1 MSTAK
6 SKRTGFVG
14 EKIRRIRKE
23 RGLTQ
28 SELAQRISV
37 IQSDL
42 CRMEKGEYK
51 VSLDVLFR
59 ILAVFEMNVAEFF
72 DEPAASASS
81 QEQELV
87 EAFRDLPYE
96 SRVEVLDFV
105 RFKRRQIA
113 KPEKTREAQ

>member
-1 MSTAK
+1 MNTAK
-6 SKRTGFVG
+6 ARKTGSVG
-14 EKIRRIRKE
+14 GKIRGIRKE

-28 SELAQRISV
+28 SDLAQRIQV

-87 EAFRDLPYE
+87 EEFRSLSYE
-96 SRVEVLDFV
+96 ARVEVLDFV
-105 RFKRRQIA
+105 RFKSRQNT
-113 KPEKTREAQ
+113 KPEKQRKVR